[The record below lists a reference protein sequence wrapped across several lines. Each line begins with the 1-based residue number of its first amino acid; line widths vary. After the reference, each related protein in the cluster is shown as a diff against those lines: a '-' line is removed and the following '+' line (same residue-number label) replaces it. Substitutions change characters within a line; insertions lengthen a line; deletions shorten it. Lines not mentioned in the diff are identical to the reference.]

1 MAEISSFAETETC
14 VELYSKVDVRDV
26 VEREVVV
33 VDDDNTVTCFGGA
46 TKRGEGCLETGGS
59 IVGETGGS
67 IVGVTELSGETG
79 GGIVG
84 VTELSGSCSCS
95 RRLNFKEKM

>member
-1 MAEISSFAETETC
+1 VIGLAEISSFAETETW

-33 VDDDNTVTCFGGA
+33 VDDDITVTCFWGA

-59 IVGETGGS
+59 IVGETGG
-67 IVGVTELSGETG
+67 
-79 GGIVG
+79 GIVG
-84 VTELSGSCSCS
+84 VTELVLAVGS
-95 RRLNFKEKM
+95 RKVKFKRENVSYKLD

>member
-1 MAEISSFAETETC
+1 VKGLAETSSFAETETW

-33 VDDDNTVTCFGGA
+33 VDDDITVTCFGGA
-46 TKRGEGCLETGGS
+46 TKRGEGCLA
-59 IVGETGGS
+59 
-67 IVGVTELSGETG
+67 G

-84 VTELSGSCSCS
+84 LLAVVVGAAIEPACEEEEGGTGVEGVWLSMLKLDPV
-95 RRLNFKEKM
+95 RF

>member
-1 MAEISSFAETETC
+1 VKGLAETSSFAETETW

-33 VDDDNTVTCFGGA
+33 VDDDITVTCFGGA
-46 TKRGEGCLETGGS
+46 TKRGEGWCLES
-59 IVGETGGS
+59 
-67 IVGVTELSGETG
+67 G

-84 VTELSGSCSCS
+84 VTELSWFLLLVLEIQKRKCK
-95 RRLNFKEKM
+95 L